1 MDRIQIELIVAL
13 EAAEAARKSAEIA
26 EQEAKRILDELM
38 IELAAEKAKENNP
51 VDKIAERV
59 VKDFDKTGD
68 NETSQSSSE
77 IVEPLSLS

>member
-51 VDKIAERV
+51 GDKIAERV